1 MTNSPIQLHTPDEVE
16 RMLAQRV
23 RERRLLAGWKQSTLA
38 QRSGVTLASLKRF
51 EYTGK
56 VSLENLLRLCH
67 ALGRL
72 DEFDQLLRPPAAQ
85 SLAELE
91 ARTSSPMPKR
101 GRR

>member
-1 MTNSPIQLHTPDEVE
+1 MVENTLQLQTPDEVAQS
-16 RMLAQRV
+16 LARRV
-23 RERRLLAGWKQSTLA
+23 KELRLMAGWKQATLA
-38 QRSGVTLASLKRF
+38 ARSGVTLASLKRF

-72 DEFDQLLRPPAAQ
+72 DEFDQVLRPPAAQ

-91 ARTSSPMPKR
+91 ARTSAPMPKR

>member
-1 MTNSPIQLHTPDEVE
+1 MAEKIIQLQTPEEVG
-16 RMLAQRV
+16 RTLARRV
-23 RERRLLAGWKQSTLA
+23 KELRLLAGWKQATLA
-38 QRSGVTLASLKRF
+38 ARSGVTLASLKRF

-56 VSLENLLRLCH
+56 ASLENLLRLCH

-91 ARTSSPMPKR
+91 ARTSVPMPKR